1 MKSLI
6 KSLKLKPGQL
16 NFDDEI
22 PLVNYTIQGELS
34 EVLDSVRS
42 LGAGIITI
50 HDIIHTNK
58 QVHIDEVRSFFQV
71 MEIYGYNSD
80 VGGLYS
86 TCEDSPKKYDNL
98 KYSRIMV
105 MDQILEITEALKG
118 TIDRLKKLSG

>member
-1 MKSLI
+1 MKSLT

-42 LGAGIITI
+42 MGAGIITI

-58 QVHIDEVRSFFQV
+58 QVYIDEVRSFFQV
-71 MEIYGYNSD
+71 MEIYGYNAD

-86 TCEDSPKKYDNL
+86 ACEDSPKKYDNL
-98 KYSRIMV
+98 KYNRIMV

-118 TIDRLKKLSG
+118 TIDRLKKL

>member
-98 KYSRIMV
+98 KYNRIMV

-118 TIDRLKKLSG
+118 TIDRLKKL